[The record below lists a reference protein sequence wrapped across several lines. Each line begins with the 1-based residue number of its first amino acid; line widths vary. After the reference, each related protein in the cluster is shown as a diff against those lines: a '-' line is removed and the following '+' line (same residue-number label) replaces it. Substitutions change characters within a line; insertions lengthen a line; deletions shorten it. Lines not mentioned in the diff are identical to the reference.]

1 MRKIW
6 YDAAWDDYLYWQA
19 TDKRVLKK
27 INSIVK
33 SIERGGYQEK
43 GLGKPER
50 MKGDLSGLLS
60 RRIDETNR
68 LVYRVRGDAIEIVS
82 CRGHYN

>member
-1 MRKIW
+1 MNNIVFSSKGW
-6 YDAAWDDYLYWQA
+6 ADYCYWQNKEHIK
-19 TDKRVLKK
+19 TLVK
-27 INSIVK
+27 IRRLLEDIRRCGPMDGS
-33 SIERGGYQEK
+33 
-43 GLGKPER
+43 GKPEPLR
-50 MKGDLSGLLS
+50 HCEGWS

>member
-1 MRKIW
+1 MNKLW
-6 YDAAWDDYLYWQA
+6 SDKAWDDYLYWQA

-27 INSIVK
+27 INTIVK
-33 SIERGGYQEK
+33 SIERGGYLDK

-50 MKGDLSGLLS
+50 LKGDLSGLLS
-60 RRIDETNR
+60 TRIDETNR
-68 LVYRVRGDAIEIVS
+68 LVYRVRGDAVEIVS